1 MLKRWIQGARD
12 ISSRVRTLRP
22 RRGAPE
28 QPGGRMLKRWID
40 AVRRNH
46 ALEHATVA
54 VFLARHGPTRLAGRA
69 SGDGFFILGDV
80 PDDALRASTEEA
92 LRRLQAGEAGLAVSP
107 LCGTNIAVT
116 GLLAATAASAV
127 LSSGSGRARFGNAV
141 TASMLAVI
149 VAQPLG
155 RLVQRYVTT
164 RPDLEHVELVDIR
177 TLLPG
182 VRKVRT
188 RSVR

>member
-1 MLKRWIQGARD
+1 ML
-12 ISSRVRTLRP
+12 
-22 RRGAPE
+22 RG
-28 QPGGRMLKRWID
+28 WID

-54 VFLARHGPTRLAGRA
+54 VFLARYGPTRMAGRA

-80 PDDALRASTEEA
+80 PDDALRTSVEEG
-92 LRRLQAGEAGLAVSP
+92 LRRLQSGEASLAVSP
-107 LCGTNIAVT
+107 LCGTNIAVS
-116 GLLAATAASAV
+116 GLLAATAATAV
-127 LSSGSGRARFGNAV
+127 LSSGSTRSRFGNAV

-155 RLVQRYVTT
+155 RLIQQHVTT
-164 RPDLEHVELVDIR
+164 RPDLDHVEFVDIR

-188 RSVR
+188 RVTR

>member
-1 MLKRWIQGARD
+1 MLR
-12 ISSRVRTLRP
+12 
-22 RRGAPE
+22 
-28 QPGGRMLKRWID
+28 RWID

-54 VFLARHGPTRLAGRA
+54 VFIARHGPTRLAGRA
-69 SGDGFFILGDV
+69 SGDGFFILGDIPEDV
-80 PDDALRASTEEA
+80 LRASADEA
-92 LRRLQAGEAGLAVSP
+92 LRRLQAGEAELAISP

-116 GLLAATAASAV
+116 GLLAATAATAV
-127 LSSGSGRARFGNAV
+127 LATGSPRARFGNAV

-149 VAQPLG
+149 AAQPLG

-164 RPDLEHVELVDIR
+164 RADLEHVELTDIR
-177 TLLPG
+177 TYLPG

-188 RSVR
+188 RAGR